1 MNVEAASLDLNPSG
15 TQRRDLGEGD
25 NFSIYSLWAITN
37 YIIGFLILD
46 KNEII
51 LIKHLS
57 PMNGVLFVCFYKTVS
72 TYNYTL

>member
-37 YIIGFLILD
+37 YIIGFLF
-46 KNEII
+46 
-51 LIKHLS
+51 LIK
-57 PMNGVLFVCFYKTVS
+57 MK
-72 TYNYTL
+72 